1 MITACCDPSPFRP
14 WRDWCAVSCAPRA
27 KRLAQDRVRCM
38 KLRIVVIAALGF
50 ALALYL
56 VMYVG
61 LGAVFSAAVTVGW
74 SGFAILCFYASG
86 VFLLLGAAWY
96 VLLPDSSPTRLW
108 VFVWARMVRDAAA
121 EVLPFSQLGGIVLG
135 ARAAI
140 LHGVATPLAFAS
152 MIVDVTTEMLAQIAY
167 IALGV
172 VLLSARAPRTS
183 VAVSLKTVFVI
194 GLALAAVAGGLFFA
208 LQRYGHRMTGKL
220 TARLLPPRV
229 GLSSALHL
237 AAWIASALG
246 TWIAFRLI
254 GARVDLASAIAIE
267 SLVYATRSA
276 AAFIPNALGVQEAAY
291 AVLAPLVGVGAEFG
305 LAVSLLK
312 RARDIAIGVPIL
324 LIWQAVEGR
333 RALAGRPGAIS
344 DSE

>member
-1 MITACCDPSPFRP
+1 
-14 WRDWCAVSCAPRA
+14 
-27 KRLAQDRVRCM
+27 M
-38 KLRIVVIAALGF
+38 KLRILIIAALGL

-56 VMYVG
+56 VTYIG
-61 LGAVFSAAVTVGW
+61 LGAVLSAAVTVGW
-74 SGFAILCFYASG
+74 SGFAILCLYALG
-86 VFLLLGAAWY
+86 LFLILGAAWY
-96 VLLPDSSPTRLW
+96 VLAPDSSATGLW

-152 MIVDVTTEMLAQIAY
+152 MIVDVTTEMMAQIAY

-172 VLLSARAPRTS
+172 LLLSARAPRTS
-183 VAVSLKTVFVI
+183 VAMSLTTVFVI
-194 GLALAAVAGGLFFA
+194 GLVLAARAGGLVLA
-208 LQRYGHRMTGKL
+208 LQRYGHRFTGKL
-220 TARLLPPRV
+220 VARLLPGAVAPTAAVAARLDAIYRAPARV
-229 GLSSALHL
+229 GLSAALHL
-237 AAWIASALG
+237 AGWIASAIG

-254 GARVDLASAIAIE
+254 GAQVDVAAVVAIE
-267 SLVYATRSA
+267 SFVYATRSA

-291 AVLAPLVGVGAEFG
+291 TVLAPLFGVGAEFG

-312 RARDIAIGVPIL
+312 RARDIAVGVPIL

-333 RALAGRPGAIS
+333 RALAARPGAVS
-344 DSE
+344 DSD

>member
-1 MITACCDPSPFRP
+1 
-14 WRDWCAVSCAPRA
+14 
-27 KRLAQDRVRCM
+27 M
-38 KLRIVVIAALGF
+38 KLRVVIIAALGL

-61 LGAVFSAAVTVGW
+61 LGAVLSAAVTVGW
-74 SGFAILCFYASG
+74 SGFAILCLYASG

-96 VLLPDSSPTRLW
+96 VLLPDSSPTGLW

-140 LHGVATPLAFAS
+140 LQGVSTPLASAS
-152 MIVDVTTEMLAQIAY
+152 MIVDVTTEMLAQLAFIV
-167 IALGV
+167 LGV

-183 VAVSLKTVFVI
+183 FAVSLTTVFVI
-194 GLALAAVAGGLFFA
+194 GLVVAALAGGLFIA
-208 LQRYGHRMTGKL
+208 LQRYGHTITGKL
-220 TARLLPPRV
+220 IARLLPGAIAPTAAVAAKLDAIYRAPARV
-229 GLSSALHL
+229 GLSAALHL
-237 AAWIASALG
+237 AAWIASATG
-246 TWIAFRLI
+246 AWIAFRLI
-254 GARVDLASAIAIE
+254 GARVELASVIAIE
-267 SLVYATRSA
+267 SLVCATRSA

-291 AVLAPLVGVGAEFG
+291 AVLAPLFGVGAEFG

-312 RARDIAIGVPIL
+312 RARDIAVGVPVL

-333 RALAGRPGAIS
+333 RALAARPGAIS

>member
-1 MITACCDPSPFRP
+1 
-14 WRDWCAVSCAPRA
+14 
-27 KRLAQDRVRCM
+27 M
-38 KLRIVVIAALGF
+38 KLRILIIAALGL

-56 VMYVG
+56 VTYVG
-61 LGAVFSAAVTVGW
+61 LGAVLSAAVTVGW
-74 SGFAILCFYASG
+74 SGFAILCLYALG
-86 VFLLLGAAWY
+86 LFLILGAAWY
-96 VLLPDSSPTRLW
+96 VLAPDSSATGLW

-152 MIVDVTTEMLAQIAY
+152 MIVDVTTEMMAQIAY

-172 VLLSARAPRTS
+172 LLLSARAPRTS
-183 VAVSLKTVFVI
+183 VATSLTTVFVI
-194 GLALAAVAGGLFFA
+194 GLVLAALAGGLFLA
-208 LQRYGHRMTGKL
+208 LQRYGHRFTGKL
-220 TARLLPPRV
+220 VARLLPGAVAPTAAVAARLDAIYRAPARV
-229 GLSSALHL
+229 GLSAALHL
-237 AAWIASALG
+237 AGWIASAIG

-254 GARVDLASAIAIE
+254 GAQVDVAAVLAIE
-267 SLVYATRSA
+267 SFVYATRSA

-291 AVLAPLVGVGAEFG
+291 TVLAPLFGVGAEFG

-312 RARDIAIGVPIL
+312 RARDIAVGVPIL

-333 RALAGRPGAIS
+333 RALAARPGAVS
-344 DSE
+344 DSD

>member
-1 MITACCDPSPFRP
+1 
-14 WRDWCAVSCAPRA
+14 
-27 KRLAQDRVRCM
+27 M
-38 KLRIVVIAALGF
+38 KLRILIIAALGL

-56 VMYVG
+56 VTYVG
-61 LGAVFSAAVTVGW
+61 MGAVLSAAVTVGW
-74 SGFAILCFYASG
+74 SGFAILCLYALG
-86 VFLLLGAAWY
+86 LFLILGAAWY
-96 VLLPDSSPTRLW
+96 VLPPDSSATGLW

-152 MIVDVTTEMLAQIAY
+152 TIVDVTTEMMAQITY

-172 VLLSARAPRTS
+172 LLLSARAPRTS
-183 VAVSLKTVFVI
+183 VAVSLTTVFVI
-194 GLALAAVAGGLFFA
+194 GLVLAALAAGLFIV
-208 LQRYGHRMTGKL
+208 LQRYGHRFTGKL
-220 TARLLPPRV
+220 VARLMPGAVAPTAAVAARLDAIYRAPARV
-229 GLSSALHL
+229 GLSAALHL
-237 AAWIASALG
+237 VGWIASAVG
-246 TWIAFRLI
+246 AWIAFRLI
-254 GARVDLASAIAIE
+254 GAQVDLAAVMAIE

-291 AVLAPLVGVGAEFG
+291 TILAPLFGVGAEFG

-312 RARDIAIGVPIL
+312 RARDIAVGVPIL

-333 RALAGRPGAIS
+333 RALAARPGAVS
-344 DSE
+344 DSD